1 VTLTCARW
9 RRGIAAAARLQ
20 AGDGLGAN
28 AVSPD
33 VQEAI
38 DETPELDEK
47 TRKARKATMWGSLS
61 LGVGKERDEA
71 EELPFHSKALEQQH
85 WWVAPFSRRMC
96 RVLGLTRLGR
106 LEMIDGKVS
115 TVREVEVVKL
125 ELKADLTASIW

>member
-1 VTLTCARW
+1 MFPSLCYVLLTLARW
-9 RRGIAAAARLQ
+9 RRGIAAASRLQ
-20 AGDGLGAN
+20 TGDGLGAN
-28 AVSPD
+28 AVSPE

-85 WWVAPFSRRMC
+85 W
-96 RVLGLTRLGR
+96 
-106 LEMIDGKVS
+106 
-115 TVREVEVVKL
+115 
-125 ELKADLTASIW
+125 